1 MKGSLATAEAR
12 VTQSRPGGA
21 REGWRTALQTCPID
35 AAALMLALVAV
46 PLSIAV
52 SEAFLALAIVAR
64 LVRCLRGQTRLVL
77 PTVFWYWLIWAGL
90 EVVAWLQS
98 PEFKD
103 GWSEMRRLLLVAAL
117 FFVLPALN
125 RAPDRLV
132 AWRGI
137 FLSSALGAV
146 FLVGDFLSRLVYY
159 RREIAAGGDVGLYLR
174 SGGLLNHWMV
184 YGTVEILVVAGLLSF
199 WSLYPEERRR
209 WWPVAALNALAIA
222 FSLTRMLWA
231 CALLLLGIDLAW
243 RRSRWLWALPLLPLA
258 AYGLVPGAVRT
269 RVRQSASLDY
279 YSNQERIEMW
289 RVGWKML
296 KEKPLTGVGPGRVD
310 KLYRSYLSPG
320 DPVPAYH
327 GHLHNNL
334 LQLAAQFGLPAALA
348 AVGFVGV
355 LLRDLLRA
363 ARAAAGREAQFSVR
377 VALLGLTGYLAA
389 GFFDYT
395 YGHSL
400 GLILLAFAVLPPL
413 LTSSSQAQDSRN

>member
-1 MKGSLATAEAR
+1 MNVSLAPAEVR
-12 VTQSRPGGA
+12 VTRSRPGGR
-21 REGWRTALQTCPID
+21 REDWRAALQTRPID

-46 PLSIAV
+46 PVSIAV
-52 SEAFLALAIVAR
+52 SEAFLALAIAAR

-77 PTVFWYWLIWAGL
+77 PTVFWYWVIWAGL
-90 EVVAWLQS
+90 EVVAWLHS
-98 PEFKD
+98 PELKD
-103 GWSEMRRLLLVAAL
+103 GWSEMRRLLLLAAL

-125 RAPDRLV
+125 GAPDRLA

-137 FLSSALGAV
+137 FLSSTLGSV
-146 FLVGDFLSRLVYY
+146 FLIGDFLSRLVYY
-159 RREIAAGGDVGLYLR
+159 RREISAGGDVGLYLR

-209 WWPVAALNALAIA
+209 WWPVAALNVLAIA

-231 CALLLLGIDLAW
+231 CALLLVGIDLAW
-243 RRSRWLWALPLLPLA
+243 RRSRWLWVLPLLPLGV
-258 AYGLVPGAVRT
+258 YGIVPGVVRT

-279 YSNQERIEMW
+279 YSNLERIEMW
-289 RVGWKML
+289 RVGWQML
-296 KEKPLTGVGPGRVD
+296 KEKPLAGVGPGRID
-310 KLYRSYLSPG
+310 KLYRSYLAPG

-334 LQLAAQFGLPAALA
+334 LQLAAQFGLPATLA

-363 ARAAAGREAQFSVR
+363 ARRAAGREARFSAR
-377 VALLGLTGYLAA
+377 IALLALTGYLAA

-400 GLILLAFAVLPPL
+400 GLILLAFGVLPPL
-413 LTSSSQAQDSRN
+413 LPASRT